1 MPRLELSDQWDRR
14 NLGAERRLASPFPYS
29 LGFQIPFSS
38 QKIDLLKETNCT
50 KRLAAPPGVQGFAA
64 GVNAVSTSRTSIFA
78 TFAPSLIPAFAT
90 SA

>member
-14 NLGAERRLASPFPYS
+14 NCRSREKARPPFPYCS
-29 LGFQIPFSS
+29 DF
-38 QKIDLLKETNCT
+38 KYC
-50 KRLAAPPGVQGFAA
+50 LAAKKRFTGGDQLREASCRPATTVQDFAA